1 MEALVQTQGLHN
13 HFWLESEFVDLNGQ
27 EKTLTEYRKNSFLRK
42 LTTILNLR
50 EIAFEWPD
58 IPWGDVVFRHI
69 KIRQLAD
76 NLLGLCTPASSQQEA
91 ALNVINIPVD
101 PIVAPYLKRN
111 ISGQWIRD
119 RLGATILNNVRLRVS
134 ATTRQVAWTSN
145 VLFSTDEMGN
155 ALPMYIPGITL
166 RRLLVT
172 IELKSQPQYT
182 QYLWVEIQRDRERAE
197 TPQVDLM
204 RSLLN

>member
-1 MEALVQTQGLHN
+1 M
-13 HFWLESEFVDLNGQ
+13 
-27 EKTLTEYRKNSFLRK
+27 TEYRKNSLLRG
-42 LTTILNLR
+42 LTKILNLR
-50 EIAFEWPD
+50 ETAFEWPE

-76 NLLGLCTPASSQQEA
+76 KLLGLCAPASSPLEA
-91 ALNVINIPVD
+91 ALNIIDIPVD
-101 PIVAPYLKRN
+101 PVVAPYLKRN
-111 ISGQWIRD
+111 ISGQWSKDI
-119 RLGATILNNVRLRVS
+119 LGTKILNNVRLRVS
-134 ATTRQVAWTSN
+134 ATTRKVAWMSN
-145 VLFSTDEMGN
+145 ILFRADEMGN
-155 ALPMYIPGITL
+155 ALPMHITGITL

-182 QYLWVEIQRDRERAE
+182 QHLWVEIQKDQERAE